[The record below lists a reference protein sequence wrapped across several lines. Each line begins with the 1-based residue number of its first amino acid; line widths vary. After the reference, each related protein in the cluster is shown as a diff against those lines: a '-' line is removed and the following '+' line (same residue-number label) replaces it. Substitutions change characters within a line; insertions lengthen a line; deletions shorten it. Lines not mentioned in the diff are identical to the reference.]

1 MIDALTEPFSQGI
14 TQRALV
20 EVLLLAAACGPL
32 GVWVILYRQSYTAES
47 VAHAMLPG
55 LVVASLAE
63 APLLGGGGAGALLA
77 VACIWLAGRQR
88 ALGTDAAVGVTVT
101 ALLGLGALLAL
112 EPEVPARLGE
122 ILFGDLLSVDAGD
135 LALTG
140 GAAAVVVAAL
150 AALHRSLSVAAFDPA
165 TAPALGVR
173 PGLVEIALLALVAL
187 AVVVASRALG
197 NLLAIAL
204 IIAPALAAGRLTF
217 RLVPSLL
224 AAAALAA
231 AAGIA
236 GLYLSYYLDVAA
248 GASVA
253 LVAVAVLPLATLVR
267 ARPRRSGAS
276 PSPVEALGGTR

>member
-1 MIDALTEPFSQGI
+1 MIDALTEPFSQGL
-14 TQRALV
+14 TQRALA

-32 GVWVILYRQSYTAES
+32 GVWVVLYRQSYTAES

-55 LVVASLAE
+55 LVVASLAG
-63 APLLGGGGAGALLA
+63 APLLGGAGAGALLA

-101 ALLGLGALLAL
+101 ALFGLGALLAL

-122 ILFGDLLSVDAGD
+122 ILFGDLLSIDAGD

-140 GAAAVVVAAL
+140 GAAAIVVAAL
-150 AALHRSLSVAAFDPA
+150 TALHRSLSLAAFDPA
-165 TAPALGVR
+165 TARALGVR
-173 PGLVEIALLALVAL
+173 PGMVEIAVLALVAL

-204 IIAPALAAGRLTF
+204 IIAPALAAGRLTS

-224 AAAALAA
+224 AAAAI
-231 AAGIA
+231 AAGAGVA
-236 GLYLSYYLDVAA
+236 GLYASYYLDVAA

-253 LVAVAVLPLATLVR
+253 LVAAATLPLAALVR
-267 ARPRRSGAS
+267 VRPRRAGTGR
-276 PSPVEALGGTR
+276 SPVEALRGAA